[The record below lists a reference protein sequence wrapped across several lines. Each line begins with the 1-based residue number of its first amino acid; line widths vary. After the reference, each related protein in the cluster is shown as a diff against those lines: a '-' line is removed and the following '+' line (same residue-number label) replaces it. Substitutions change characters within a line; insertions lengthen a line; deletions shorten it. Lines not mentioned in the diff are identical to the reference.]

1 MPKCYIMVGLPASGK
16 STFIGDFRLLHG
28 SNYFVYSTDDVIDR
42 VAKEK
47 GLTYDEVFSD
57 HIKQATKEAN
67 DGLHQAIVEGRDIL
81 WDQTNLTDKKRA
93 KIMRTIG
100 SGYQFFAVVAEPPV
114 GLGEK
119 AEWHGRLANRPGKTI
134 PKPVLDSMLN
144 SYVKP
149 TFKEGFQE
157 IIDITNWE

>member
-28 SNYFVYSTDDVIDR
+28 PDYFVYSTDDVIDR
-42 VAKEK
+42 IAKEK
-47 GLTYDEVFSD
+47 GLTYDEAFSD
-57 HIKQATKEAN
+57 HIKEATKEAN
-67 DGLHQAIVEGRDIL
+67 EGLHQSIVEGRDIL

-100 SGYQFFAVVAEPPV
+100 SSYQFFAVVAEPPV

-119 AEWHGRLANRPGKTI
+119 AKWRQRLAHRPGKTI
-134 PKPVLDSMLN
+134 PSPVLDSMLN
-144 SYVKP
+144 SYVEP
-149 TFKEGFQE
+149 TLKEGFQE
-157 IIDITNWE
+157 IIDITNW